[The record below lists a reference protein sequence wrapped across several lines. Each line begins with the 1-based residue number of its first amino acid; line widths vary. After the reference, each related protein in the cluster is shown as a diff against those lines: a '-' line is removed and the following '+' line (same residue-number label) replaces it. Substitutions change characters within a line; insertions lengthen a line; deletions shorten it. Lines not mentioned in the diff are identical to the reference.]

1 MNQIYLLPELAR
13 SEIPNQR
20 NLTSLAMF
28 FQTFSNNNVPFY
40 ATNIRMIIL
49 VMVAIIGDDDD

>member
-28 FQTFSNNNVPFY
+28 FQTFSNNVPFY

>member
-1 MNQIYLLPELAR
+1 MPELAG
-13 SEIPNQR
+13 SEIPNQG

-28 FQTFSNNNVPFY
+28 FQTFSNVPFY